1 MVDTAQKGNN
11 KVVKSGLQSLR
22 VRLDRKKWP
31 DPKEVVVM
39 QTEREVLITP
49 SGLRRLE
56 EELETLR
63 TVHRR
68 RVAEN
73 MREAWDD
80 GVEVEDNSGL
90 EDARNQLA
98 FVEGR
103 IDELREILAAAKVIE
118 QENVG
123 TDEVGI
129 GSLVKVKELQ
139 TGDEWEWTLVGTF
152 EADPGEDK
160 ISYESP
166 VGKSLMGRKA
176 GEVITA
182 PTPAGRVKYEIM
194 SIGK

>member
-1 MVDTAQKGNN
+1 
-11 KVVKSGLQSLR
+11 
-22 VRLDRKKWP
+22 
-31 DPKEVVVM
+31 M

-49 SGLRRLE
+49 SGLQRIE

-98 FVEGR
+98 YVEGR

-118 QENVG
+118 QEEVA
-123 TDEVGI
+123 TDEVGV
-129 GSLVKVKELQ
+129 GSIVKVKELE
-139 TGDEWEWTLVGTF
+139 TGDEWEWTIVGTF
-152 EADPGEDK
+152 EADPGEDR

-166 VGKSLMGRKA
+166 VGKSLMGKKV
-176 GEVITA
+176 GNVI
-182 PTPAGRVKYEIM
+182 PVQIPAGRVKYEIM
-194 SIGK
+194 AIGK